1 MPLAA
6 RQVNPHTR
14 RPTTTTRR
22 PVGAR
27 ARLRLLHPVSVAGE
41 THEALTM
48 RRPKVR
54 DVKSAERS
62 GGGSNAETEIR
73 LFANLCEVA
82 PAVIEE
88 LDLADYERLQAEF
101 GAMVPKAD
109 SPRPPT

>member
-1 MPLAA
+1 MNRTSPLSRCRRAGVP
-6 RQVNPHTR
+6 RTR
-14 RPTTTTRR
+14 GDEP
-22 PVGAR
+22 
-27 ARLRLLHPVSVAGE
+27 SVDGE
-41 THEALTM
+41 RHEALTM

-88 LDLADYERLQAEF
+88 LDLEDYERLQAEF